1 MNFAVVPD
9 KVQQDS
15 KPYAGTYE
23 EILERMM
30 AQYGTALLRMA
41 YLYLRDASLAEDAV
55 QETFVKAYTH
65 MDQFRGE
72 STEKSWLM
80 RIAINTC
87 KDFRRTAWLRF
98 VDRRTPLDEL
108 PEACGDWQ
116 EPDDTVL
123 REVMRLSDRDKEVI
137 LLRYYQNMKIGEIS
151 DALNIP
157 EPTVSSRLR
166 RAKGKLHR
174 KLERWYF
181 DE

>member
-15 KPYAGTYE
+15 SPYAGTYE
-23 EILERMM
+23 ETLERMM

-55 QETFVKAYTH
+55 QETFVKAYAH

-87 KDFRRTAWLRF
+87 KDFRRTPWLRF

-108 PEACGDWQ
+108 PEACGEWQ

-123 REVMRLSDRDKEVI
+123 REVMRLPDRDKEVI
-137 LLRYYQNMKIGEIS
+137 LLRYYQNLTIGEIS
-151 DALNIP
+151 NARNIP

-166 RAKGKLHR
+166 RAKDKLHR

>member
-1 MNFAVVPD
+1 MNFAAVPD
-9 KVQQDS
+9 KVQQEN
-15 KPYAGTYE
+15 KPYAEAYE
-23 EILERMM
+23 ETLERMM

-41 YLYLRDASLAEDAV
+41 FLYLRDASLAEDAV

-65 MDQFRGE
+65 MSQFRGE

-87 KDFRRTAWLRF
+87 KDFRRSSWLRL
-98 VDRRTPLDEL
+98 VDRRTPLDAL
-108 PEACGDWQ
+108 PEACGEWR

-123 REVMRLSDRDKEVI
+123 LEVMRLPDRDKEVI

-166 RAKGKLHR
+166 RAKEKLHR